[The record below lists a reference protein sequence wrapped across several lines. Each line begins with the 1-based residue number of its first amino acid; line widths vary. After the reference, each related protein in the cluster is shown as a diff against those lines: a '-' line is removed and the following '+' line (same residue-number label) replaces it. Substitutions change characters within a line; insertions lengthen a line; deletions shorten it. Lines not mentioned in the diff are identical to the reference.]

1 MDKIHERIS
10 LLIKELNIKKVEF
23 AKKLGV
29 SQPFVSEMCS
39 GIKKPSDRTI
49 ADICRIFRVSEQW
62 LRTGEGP
69 MYVQHTRAE
78 KIAGFLAEV
87 MADTPESIRSVVV
100 SCLADFDVD
109 DWQAIDRIYR
119 KYLDSKNNP
128 CP

>member
-1 MDKIHERIS
+1 MDNIS
-10 LLIKELNIKKVEF
+10 TRLTKLLDSLNITKTAF
-23 AKKLGV
+23 AKEIGL
-29 SQPFVSEMCS
+29 SQPFVSNLCA
-39 GIKKPSDRTI
+39 GATKPSDRTI

-69 MYVQHTRAE
+69 MYVEQSRAE
-78 KIAGFLAEV
+78 KIAAFLSDV

-100 SCLADFDVD
+100 SCLADFDAD

-119 KYLDSKNNP
+119 KYLDSKNDP

>member
-1 MDKIHERIS
+1 MNKIGDRIS
-10 LLIKELNIKKVEF
+10 QIVTDSGLTKTDF
-23 AKKLGV
+23 AAKLGL
-29 SQPFVSEMCS
+29 SQPYVSNVCI
-39 GIKKPSDRTI
+39 GNKTPSDRTI

-119 KYLDSKNNP
+119 KYLDSKNDP